1 MRKFLI
7 ASHGK
12 FASGLKSSIKI
23 LTGKT
28 NISTIDEYLDG
39 SKNKTNIDVPL
50 NKFLDS
56 LEEKDIGIIFTDLIG
71 GSVNREV
78 MLKIAN
84 TTKNVFVITSVN
96 LPTVLS
102 VVLDGG
108 EMSEK
113 HLNEIINK
121 CPVQIS
127 KLPKKQD
134 SLSDEDCLLYTSKR
148 RQRDLLHLAACS
160 LPFQLKQLILPYKEG
175 LPQLRYQ

>member
-1 MRKFLI
+1 M
-7 ASHGK
+7 
-12 FASGLKSSIKI
+12 
-23 LTGKT
+23 
-28 NISTIDEYLDG
+28 
-39 SKNKTNIDVPL
+39 

-134 SLSDEDCLLYTSKR
+134 SLSDEDFLS
-148 RQRDLLHLAACS
+148 
-160 LPFQLKQLILPYKEG
+160 
-175 LPQLRYQ
+175 